1 MATSIIAASIEV
13 NRAEDHVNQLSLSVW
28 TPVFSKFAAW
38 SARLDPTSI
47 R

>member
-1 MATSIIAASIEV
+1 MATSITSASIEV
-13 NRAEDHVNQLSLSVW
+13 NRAEDHVNQFSLSVW
-28 TPVFSKFAAW
+28 TPVFPIFAAR